1 MSELH
6 TTFPVGEGLFG
17 RVVDPEGAPQDG
29 LGALH
34 AVRPTTLAPLGEA
47 AAAGPVWETGIK
59 VIDFFAPLPRGGTV
73 ALLASPGTGLIV
85 AITEL
90 TQRLATQRGGCA
102 VIADLDD
109 EAYTVA
115 ETVSTLRE
123 GGVERQTIV
132 ITAPSEASPEQH
144 ERLVSAALTVAED
157 LFARGRDLLLVLDD
171 GLVTERTAP
180 LLRGRGRTSGQ
191 GSLTLLLCF
200 WRHTTP
206 EPVLGPEASALL
218 EAAHTRLVFSRELAH
233 QGIWPAIDPLASR
246 SQLLERGALSEEHR
260 HHAQAALALL
270 SQLQLPEDVSDPAS
284 LAQARRLR
292 QFGSQPFFV
301 AEPYT
306 AKPGAHVAYA
316 DTLRAYAGLSVG
328 AYDHL
333 DEAALHFTGAL

>member
-144 ERLVSAALTVAED
+144 ERLVWAALTIAEEF
-157 LFARGRDLLLVLDD
+157 LAGGRDLLLVLDD

-180 LLRGRGRTSGQ
+180 LLRGRGRASGH

-218 EAAHTRLVFSRELAH
+218 EGAHARLVFSRELAR

-246 SQLLERGALSEEHR
+246 SLLLERGALGEDHR
-260 HHAQAALALL
+260 RHAQAALALL
-270 SQLQLPEDVSDPAS
+270 RQLPEGAGDPAS
-284 LAQARRLR
+284 LARARRLL
-292 QFGSQPFFV
+292 QFGGQPFFV